1 MPEAVRTA
9 TEGYRE
15 EMDVLAGFIDDW
27 LHSKQGGFCKSK
39 WTSMPLIEH
48 GVKKSGEQ
56 PMSLR
61 TFGTRLGDREFE
73 KKRITSGIH
82 WYGLGLSEETLK
94 LFEQPKT
101 AN

>member
-1 MPEAVRTA
+1 
-9 TEGYRE
+9 
-15 EMDVLAGFIDDW
+15 
-27 LHSKQGGFCKSK
+27 
-39 WTSMPLIEH
+39 
-48 GVKKSGEQ
+48 
-56 PMSLR
+56 MSLR

>member
-1 MPEAVRTA
+1 
-9 TEGYRE
+9 
-15 EMDVLAGFIDDW
+15 MDVLAGFIDDCCI
-27 LHSKQGGFCKSK
+27 LSKEAFAKASDLYAAYRAWCEKSR
-39 WTSMPLIEH
+39 
-48 GVKKSGEQ
+48 EQ

-61 TFGTRLGDREFE
+61 TFGARWGGREFE